1 VPMNR
6 GNTISLSL
14 PPFTR
19 WVKRLI
25 LVYAAIY
32 LLMAITEVAS
42 PLTHGWVSVYLGL
55 IPKLVVRGM
64 IWQLITYSF
73 LHFQL
78 LHLLFNALSLW
89 MFGSQLESDWGSK
102 RFLEFYF
109 FCAVAAALTTVAMSY
124 THILGLSPV
133 TTTIGASGGIYG
145 LLVAFGV
152 LYGESE
158 IMMFPLPFRIKA
170 KYFVW
175 GIVFLT
181 LVGAIQETGGVAN
194 FAHLGGLLFG
204 YLYLRFLPR
213 KGLMFS
219 ASESYFSFR
228 NDYYRWKRRR
238 AAKKFEVYMRQHDR
252 DVHFDEHGN
261 YVPPDDDPGKGNGG
275 SKSGV
280 GELETLAADLD
291 GSPIFQF
298 VKNS

>member
-1 VPMNR
+1 MNR

-25 LVYAAIY
+25 LVYAGIY
-32 LLMAITEVAS
+32 LFMAITEVTS
-42 PLTHGWVSVYLGL
+42 PLAHEWVSVYLGL
-55 IPKLVVRGM
+55 IPKLVVHGM
-64 IWQLITYSF
+64 VWQLVTYSF

-109 FCAVAAALTTVAMSY
+109 FCTIAAALTTVAMSY

-181 LVGAIQETGGVAN
+181 LVGAIQERGGVAN

-204 YLYLRFLPR
+204 YLYLKFLPR
-213 KGLMFS
+213 KGLMLS
-219 ASESYFSFR
+219 ASESYFGYR

-261 YVPPDDDPGKGNGG
+261 YIPPDDDPRKGNGG
-275 SKSGV
+275 SKSGWV
-280 GELETLAADLD
+280 
-291 GSPIFQF
+291 
-298 VKNS
+298 N

>member
-1 VPMNR
+1 MNR

-42 PLTHGWVSVYLGL
+42 PLTHDWVSVYLGL

-64 IWQLITYSF
+64 VWQLITYSF

-89 MFGSQLESDWGSK
+89 MFGSQLESNWGSK

-109 FCAVAAALTTVAMSY
+109 FCTVAAALTTVAMSY

-152 LYGESE
+152 LHGESE

-204 YLYLRFLPR
+204 YLYLKFLPG

-261 YVPPDDDPGKGNGG
+261 YIPPDDEARKGNGG
-275 SKSGV
+275 SKSGWV
-280 GELETLAADLD
+280 
-291 GSPIFQF
+291 
-298 VKNS
+298 N

>member
-1 VPMNR
+1 MNR
-6 GNTISLSL
+6 GRTISLSL

-25 LVYAAIY
+25 LSYAAIY
-32 LLMAITEVAS
+32 LLMALLNVAS
-42 PLTHGWVSVYLGL
+42 PFAREWIIVYFAL
-55 IPKLVVRGM
+55 IPKQLVTHGM
-64 IWQLITYSF
+64 LWQLISYSF
-73 LHFQL
+73 LHLEL
-78 LHLLFNALSLW
+78 LHLLFNALALW

-102 RFLEFYF
+102 RFLEFYL
-109 FCAVAAALTTVAMSY
+109 FCTVAAALTTIVVSY
-124 THILGLSPV
+124 TRILGTSPG
-133 TTTIGASGGIYG
+133 TPTIGASGGIYG

-158 IMMFPLPFRIKA
+158 IMMFPLPFMIKA

-204 YLYLRFLPR
+204 YLYLKFLPR

-219 ASESYFSFR
+219 ASERYFTMR

-238 AAKKFEVYMRQHDR
+238 AARKFEVYMSKHDR
-252 DVHFDEHGN
+252 KVEFDEHGN
-261 YVPPDDDPGKGNGG
+261 YIPPDDGPRKGNGG
-275 SKSGV
+275 SKSGWV
-280 GELETLAADLD
+280 
-291 GSPIFQF
+291 
-298 VKNS
+298 N

>member
-1 VPMNR
+1 MNR
-6 GNTISLSL
+6 GRTISLSL

-25 LVYAAIY
+25 LVYAGIY
-32 LLMAITEVAS
+32 LLMAVMRLAS
-42 PLTHGWVSVYLGL
+42 PFAREWVVVYLGL
-55 IPKLVVRGM
+55 IPKLVMQGM
-64 IWQLITYSF
+64 VWQLITYSF
-73 LHFQL
+73 LHLEL
-78 LHLLFNALSLW
+78 LHLLFNALALW

-109 FCAVAAALTTVAMSY
+109 FCTVAAGLTSVAVSY
-124 THILGLSPV
+124 MHVPGLSPG
-133 TTTIGASGGIYG
+133 TPTIGASGGIYG

-158 IMMFPLPFRIKA
+158 IMMFPLPFLIKA

-204 YLYLRFLPR
+204 YLYLKFLPR
-213 KGLMFS
+213 KGLTFA
-219 ASESYFSFR
+219 ASERYFSMR
-228 NDYYRWKRRR
+228 NEYYRWRRRR
-238 AAKKFEVYMRQHDR
+238 AARKFEVYMRKHDR

-261 YVPPDDDPGKGNGG
+261 YIPPDDDPGKGNGG
-275 SKSGV
+275 SKSGWV
-280 GELETLAADLD
+280 
-291 GSPIFQF
+291 
-298 VKNS
+298 N

>member
-1 VPMNR
+1 MNR

-25 LVYAAIY
+25 LSYAAIY
-32 LLMAITEVAS
+32 LLMAITEVAA
-42 PLTHGWVSVYLGL
+42 PQAHDWVSVYLGL
-55 IPKLVVRGM
+55 IPKLVVHGM

-78 LHLLFNALSLW
+78 LHLIFNALSLW
-89 MFGSQLESDWGSK
+89 MFGSQIESDWGSK
-102 RFLEFYF
+102 RFLEYYF
-109 FCAVAAALTTVAMSY
+109 FCTIAAALTTVAMSY

-181 LVGAIQETGGVAN
+181 LAGAIQESGGVAN

-204 YLYLRFLPR
+204 YLYLKFLPR
-213 KGLMFS
+213 KGLMLS
-219 ASESYFSFR
+219 ASESYFSAR

-261 YVPPDDDPGKGNGG
+261 YIPPDDDSQKGNGG
-275 SKSGV
+275 SKSGWV
-280 GELETLAADLD
+280 
-291 GSPIFQF
+291 
-298 VKNS
+298 N

>member
-1 VPMNR
+1 MNR

-25 LVYAAIY
+25 LVYAGIY
-32 LLMAITEVAS
+32 LFMAITEVVS
-42 PLTHGWVSVYLGL
+42 PLAHEWVSVYLGL
-55 IPKLVVRGM
+55 IPKLVMHGM
-64 IWQLITYSF
+64 VWQLVTYSF

-78 LHLLFNALSLW
+78 LHFIFNALSLW

-109 FCAVAAALTTVAMSY
+109 FCTVAAALTTVAMSY

-181 LVGAIQETGGVAN
+181 LVGAIQERGGVAN

-204 YLYLRFLPR
+204 YLYLKFLPR

-219 ASESYFSFR
+219 ASERYFSAR

-261 YVPPDDDPGKGNGG
+261 YIPPDDDPGKGNGG
-275 SKSGV
+275 SKSGWV
-280 GELETLAADLD
+280 
-291 GSPIFQF
+291 
-298 VKNS
+298 N

>member
-1 VPMNR
+1 MAINR

-32 LLMAITEVAS
+32 LVMAITEVVS
-42 PLTHGWVSVYLGL
+42 PLAHDFVSVYLGL
-55 IPKLVVRGM
+55 IPKLVMQGM
-64 IWQLITYSF
+64 IWQLVTYSF

-109 FCAVAAALTTVAMSY
+109 FCTVAAALTTVAMSY
-124 THILGLSPV
+124 THILGLSPA

-181 LVGAIQETGGVAN
+181 LVGAIQERGGVAN

-204 YLYLRFLPR
+204 YLYLKFLPR
-213 KGLMFS
+213 RGLMFS
-219 ASESYFSFR
+219 VSEKYFSAR

-261 YVPPDDDPGKGNGG
+261 YIPPDDDSHKGNGG
-275 SKSGV
+275 SKSGWV
-280 GELETLAADLD
+280 
-291 GSPIFQF
+291 
-298 VKNS
+298 N

>member
-1 VPMNR
+1 VAINR

-32 LLMAITEVAS
+32 LVMAITEVVS
-42 PLTHGWVSVYLGL
+42 PLAHDFVSVYLGL
-55 IPKLVVRGM
+55 IPKLVMRGM
-64 IWQLITYSF
+64 IWQLVTYSF

-109 FCAVAAALTTVAMSY
+109 FCTVAAALTTVAMSY
-124 THILGLSPV
+124 THILGLSPAA
-133 TTTIGASGGIYG
+133 TTIGASGGIYG

-158 IMMFPLPFRIKA
+158 IMMFPLPVRIKA

-181 LVGAIQETGGVAN
+181 LVGAIQERGGVAN

-204 YLYLRFLPR
+204 YLYLKFLPR

-219 ASESYFSFR
+219 ASERYFSAR

-261 YVPPDDDPGKGNGG
+261 YIPPEDETHKGNGG
-275 SKSGV
+275 SKSGWV
-280 GELETLAADLD
+280 
-291 GSPIFQF
+291 
-298 VKNS
+298 N

>member
-1 VPMNR
+1 MNR
-6 GNTISLSL
+6 GRTISLSL

-25 LVYAAIY
+25 LAYAGIY
-32 LLMAITEVAS
+32 LLMAVMRLAS
-42 PLTHGWVSVYLGL
+42 PFAREWVVVYLGL
-55 IPKLVVRGM
+55 IPKLVMQGM
-64 IWQLITYSF
+64 VWQLITYSF
-73 LHFQL
+73 LHREL

-109 FCAVAAALTTVAMSY
+109 FCTVAAGLTSVAVSY
-124 THILGLSPV
+124 MHVPGLSPG
-133 TTTIGASGGIYG
+133 TPTIGASGGIYG

-213 KGLMFS
+213 KGLMF
-219 ASESYFSFR
+219 ATSERYFSIR
-228 NDYYRWKRRR
+228 NEYYRWKRRR
-238 AAKKFEVYMRQHDR
+238 
-252 DVHFDEHGN
+252 
-261 YVPPDDDPGKGNGG
+261 
-275 SKSGV
+275 
-280 GELETLAADLD
+280 
-291 GSPIFQF
+291 
-298 VKNS
+298 

>member
-1 VPMNR
+1 MPMNR

-25 LVYAAIY
+25 LVYAGIY
-32 LLMAITEVAS
+32 LLMALAEVTA
-42 PLTHGWVSVYLGL
+42 PLAHDWVSVYLGL
-55 IPKLVVRGM
+55 IPKLVMRGM

-109 FCAVAAALTTVAMSY
+109 FCTIAAALTTVAMSY
-124 THILGLSPV
+124 THVLGLSPV

-152 LYGESE
+152 LHGESE

-181 LVGAIQETGGVAN
+181 LVGAIQESGGVAN

-219 ASESYFSFR
+219 ASERYFSMR

-261 YVPPDDDPGKGNGG
+261 YVPPDDEAGKGNGG
-275 SKSGV
+275 SKSGWV
-280 GELETLAADLD
+280 
-291 GSPIFQF
+291 
-298 VKNS
+298 N

>member
-1 VPMNR
+1 MNR
-6 GNTISLSL
+6 GRTISLSL

-32 LLMAITEVAS
+32 LLMVVTEVAS
-42 PLTHGWVSVYLGL
+42 PFAHEWVRVYLGL
-55 IPKLVVRGM
+55 IPKLVVHGM
-64 IWQLITYSF
+64 VWQLITYSF

-78 LHLLFNALSLW
+78 LHLLFNALALW

-102 RFLEFYF
+102 RFVEYYF
-109 FCAVAAALTTVAMSY
+109 FCTVAAALTTVAVSY
-124 THILGLSPV
+124 IHVPGLSPV

-158 IMMFPLPFRIKA
+158 IMMFPLPFLIKA

-204 YLYLRFLPR
+204 YLYLKFLPR
-213 KGLMFS
+213 KGLMLS
-219 ASESYFSFR
+219 ASERYFSVR
-228 NDYYRWKRRR
+228 NEYYRWKRRR
-238 AAKKFEVYMRQHDR
+238 AAKKFEVYMSKHDR
-252 DVHFDEHGN
+252 KVDFDEHGN
-261 YVPPDDDPGKGNGG
+261 YIPPDDGPRKGNGG
-275 SKSGV
+275 SKSGWV
-280 GELETLAADLD
+280 
-291 GSPIFQF
+291 
-298 VKNS
+298 N